1 MGLPPGTPELKMLG
15 LLVSVAETGSLGQAA
30 ARHGISQPA
39 ASMRISALERQL
51 RLVLIERGP
60 TGSRMTPAGTAV
72 VDWALPVLDAA
83 RALVSGV
90 AALHADQQGR
100 LRVAASMTIADHR
113 VPGWLIALRARIPE
127 VRVAL
132 RVGNSSQVAD
142 MIRSREADLGF
153 VEGPHAPHGLRSRA
167 IASDEL
173 VVVVA
178 PGHPWARRRKPLPLR
193 TLAATPLI
201 VREQGSG
208 TRDAVWEILRR
219 SAATLPLPSP
229 ETPPPHTSS
238 AGAAPAGPSAGRRP
252 QGAAGGTPAGS
263 AGRAEPAP
271 PAAELGSTTAIKSA
285 VSMGD
290 APAVLSRL
298 AVSAELA
305 DRRLISVPLE
315 EPALM
320 RRQFR
325 AVWLRETSPTGP
337 AATLLALVSGR

>member
-1 MGLPPGTPELKMLG
+1 MGLPPGTPELKVLD
-15 LLVSVAETGSLGQAA
+15 LLVSVAQTGSLGRAA
-30 ARHGISQPA
+30 ARHGMTQPA
-39 ASMRISALERQL
+39 ASMRITALERQL
-51 RLVLIERGP
+51 RLVLLERGP
-60 TGSRMTPAGTAV
+60 TGSRLTPAGTAV

-100 LRVAASMTIADHR
+100 LRIAASMTIADHR
-113 VPGWLIALRARIPE
+113 VPGWLMALRARLPE

-142 MIRSREADLGF
+142 MVRGREADLGF
-153 VEGPHAPHGLRSRA
+153 VEGPHAPDGLRSRT
-167 IASDEL
+167 IADDEL

-178 PGHPWARRRKPLPLR
+178 PGHPWARRRQPLPLR

-219 SAATLPLPSP
+219 SAATTLRPPALDGPAPPVSSLR
-229 ETPPPHTSS
+229 PPPATRSGS
-238 AGAAPAGPSAGRRP
+238 
-252 QGAAGGTPAGS
+252 AAGGVPAQPETGE
-263 AGRAEPAP
+263 EPAP

-285 VSMGD
+285 VSTGD

-298 AVSAELA
+298 AVSAELD

-315 EPALM
+315 EPALL
-320 RRQFR
+320 RRRFR
-325 AVWLRETSPTGP
+325 AVWLRETPPVGP
-337 AATLLALVSGR
+337 AATLLTLAARR